1 MSKGNEGAASAAPRL
16 SKRRGPT
23 VGNTGSLALE
33 PRVLNWVRARTREG
47 WGSKQIVTLS
57 AASEMTWPLPGEKL
71 SDGVLAA
78 CRAAIYALEAQ
89 GARWPLEDNGGA
101 LRSKRGPTRTG
112 KRLHEVKSKR
122 AAARRTGDPAGVFWE
137 TCYEITKLTSL
148 LESLNIED
156 VGLDEYSL
164 DTVNDLHDDMLF
176 LQDWMDRTVGAV
188 QARLGEYGIREKI
201 ASLRAKTVAN
211 GCTPEEAGAA
221 QRVADRLERRL
232 QARLVA

>member
-1 MSKGNEGAASAAPRL
+1 MSRGTEGAASAAPRL

-23 VGNTGSLALE
+23 VGNTGSIALE

-47 WGSKQIVTLS
+47 WGSKQIVALS
-57 AASEMTWPLPGEKL
+57 AAGEMTWPLPGEKL

-78 CRAAIYALEAQ
+78 CRAAIFHLEAQ

-101 LRSKRGPTRTG
+101 LQSKRGPTRTG
-112 KRLHEVKSKR
+112 KRLHEVGTKR
-122 AAARRTGDPAGVFWE
+122 AAARRAGDPVVFWD
-137 TCYEITKLTSL
+137 TAYDITKLTGL
-148 LESLNIED
+148 LESLDIE
-156 VGLDEYSL
+156 VIGLDEYSL

-188 QARLGEYGIREKI
+188 QARLGEYGIRQKI
-201 ASLRAKTVAN
+201 AALRAKTVAN
-211 GCTPEEAGAA
+211 GCEAEEAAAA
-221 QRVADRLERRL
+221 QRVADLLERKL